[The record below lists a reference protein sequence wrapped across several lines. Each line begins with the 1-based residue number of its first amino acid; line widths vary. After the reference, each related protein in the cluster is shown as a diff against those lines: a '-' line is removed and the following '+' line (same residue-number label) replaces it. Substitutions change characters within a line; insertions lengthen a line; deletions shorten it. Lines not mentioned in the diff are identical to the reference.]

1 MRFEYKYL
9 LDKKNYYALRN
20 ALALLM
26 DVDENSGKEG
36 YHIRS
41 IYFDDY
47 KNKNYHLS
55 LDGVEKREKHRIRF
69 YNCEKDLIRFERK
82 IKIGHRSQKKSF
94 RINLDE
100 MNSLLKNNWQPIL
113 NKGIDAEKIYVH
125 QSMKVLQPKM
135 LIAYDRYAYTLPY
148 NQVRIT
154 FDLNVRYAKLHGNYF
169 DEDLPL
175 TPINPKYYYILE
187 VKFNNFL
194 PNFIKIALRNYI
206 GHPISISKYVL
217 SRQEMRRGY

>member
-9 LDKKNYYALRN
+9 LDQKEYHQLRN
-20 ALALLM
+20 ALSLLM
-26 DVDENSGKEG
+26 DEDKNSGKDG

-47 KNKNYHLS
+47 KNQNYHLA
-55 LDGVEKREKHRIRF
+55 LNGIKKREKHRIRF
-69 YNCEKDLIRFERK
+69 YDCKKDLIRFERK

-94 RINLDE
+94 KINFDE
-100 MNSLLKNNWQPIL
+100 MSSILKDEWEKIIE
-113 NKGIDAEKIYVH
+113 KGPNAEKLYIY
-125 QSMKVLQPKM
+125 QNIKVLKPKI

-148 NQVRIT
+148 NQIRIT
-154 FDLNVRYAKLHGNYF
+154 FDLNIRYSTAKSDYF
-169 DEDLPL
+169 NEDLPL
-175 TPINPKYYYILE
+175 SPLSNAYDYILE

-194 PNFIKIALRNYI
+194 PNFIKSALQNYI

-217 SRQEMRRGY
+217 SRQESSRGY